1 MRRFLLP
8 TLLVLIITACWF
20 YLVNVDTVDESEIF
34 RIIFTGVVTFFLSV
48 GVILYAETRK

>member
-20 YLVNVDTVDESEIF
+20 YLVNVDTVDESEVF